1 MTEPPSPKDA
11 PGEVITDKGIDDY
24 ELVIEEATAAESQ
37 PSSGKDGA
45 AERQPSS
52 GQEGSNDYPD
62 KSWATEWA
70 EELTD
75 KWDQDNAGQ
84 ANPSPGWRVGYKPVQ
99 HDQSGMTKADA
110 SKLRHGWLNKFA
122 VVIQAMD
129 DNEWHLVKR
138 YVDKLLG
145 YIQSIVADF
154 LKKKWYDL

>member
-24 ELVIEEATAAESQ
+24 ELAMAAASQ

-70 EELTD
+70 EEH
-75 KWDQDNAGQ
+75 
-84 ANPSPGWRVGYKPVQ
+84 PG
-99 HDQSGMTKADA
+99 
-110 SKLRHGWLNKFA
+110 
-122 VVIQAMD
+122 
-129 DNEWHLVKR
+129 EW
-138 YVDKLLG
+138 
-145 YIQSIVADF
+145 S
-154 LKKKWYDL
+154 